1 MLVMINYCFN
11 KITHKNVISNQWCYN
26 LLKVLMCNIVD
37 TKNNIKLFYIT
48 IIVLIRINPIFLI
61 LTLSP

>member
-1 MLVMINYCFN
+1 
-11 KITHKNVISNQWCYN
+11 
-26 LLKVLMCNIVD
+26 MCNIVD

-48 IIVLIRINPIFLI
+48 IIVIIRISPIFLI